1 MRALLAQVSPVVG
14 AIRANLGLV
23 LDALAR
29 GRAAHADLV
38 VLPELVLSGYPP
50 RDLLNYGGFVSACE
64 AAAAEAVVA
73 TEGGGP
79 ILVFGAPTRDGEGL
93 RNSAIVA
100 QDGRVVAVRHKA
112 LLPNYDIFDE
122 TRYFVPETH
131 VRPVRV
137 GRARLGI
144 TLCEDIWNA
153 PDLFP
158 RHRYTQDP
166 VADLAGCDVL
176 VNLSASPF
184 HAGKGMLRRALVR
197 GKAVRARAPLLFVNQ
212 VGGNDELVFD
222 GHSLAV
228 DAYGGLLGEAAS
240 FAPDHVLVDTGAT
253 GAGEPR
259 DLPFEQEVVE
269 ALTLGIRDYAA
280 RCGFRS
286 AVLGLSGGVDS
297 AVVCAL
303 AARALGPANVL
314 GVAMPGPYS
323 SPISLEDAREL
334 ARHLGTGFLVLPIQ
348 GPYEALRATLA
359 ERFADRSFDVAEEN
373 LQARVRGALV
383 MALSNKEGHLVL
395 TTGNKSEAAVGYCTL
410 TATWPAA
417 SRSSPTCSRP
427 TSTAWPGGS
436 TATRRSSPAA
446 SSSGRPRPSWPR
458 TRRTSD
464 RSCPTPCST
473 RSSASTSRTRWI
485 RPTSWPAATTRSP
498 CTGWCAWWRAASTS
512 AGRPPPACG
521 SRRTPSAP
529 AAASRWLSSGGGRGR
544 RIAVGPPYSLT
555 TKRAVSGTDPR
566 S

>member
-1 MRALLAQVSPVVG
+1 MRALLAQVSPIVG
-14 AIRANLGLV
+14 AVRANLGLV

-29 GRAAHADLV
+29 GRTAHADLV

-50 RDLLNYGGFVSACE
+50 RDLLDYGGFVAACE

-73 TEGGGP
+73 TEGEGP
-79 ILVFGAPTRDGEGL
+79 VLVFGAPTRDAEGL

-100 QDGRVVAVRHKA
+100 QGGRIVAVRHKA
-112 LLPNYDIFDE
+112 LLPNYDVFDE

-137 GRARLGI
+137 AGVRLGI

-158 RHRYTQDP
+158 RHRYTLDP
-166 VADLAGCDVL
+166 VADLVGCDVL
-176 VNLSASPF
+176 LNLSASPF

-240 FAPDHVLVDTGAT
+240 FAPDHVLVDTRAV

-259 DLPFEQEVVE
+259 DLPFEEEVVE
-269 ALTLGIRDYAA
+269 ALTLGIRDYAV
-280 RCGFRS
+280 RCGFHS

-297 AVVCAL
+297 AVVCTL
-303 AARALGPANVL
+303 AARALGASNVL
-314 GVAMPGPYS
+314 AVAMPGPYS
-323 SPISLEDAREL
+323 SPISLEDARVL
-334 ARHLGTGFLVLPIQ
+334 AGRLGTGFLVLPIQ
-348 GPYEALRATLA
+348 EAYDALRATLA
-359 ERFADRSFDVAEEN
+359 ERFAGRPFDVAEEN

-410 TATWPAA
+410 YGDMAGGLAVLSDVFKTDVYRLARWLNRDEETIP
-417 SRSSPTCSRP
+417 SRIL
-427 TSTAWPGGS
+427 
-436 TATRRSSPAA
+436 
-446 SSSGRPRPSWPR
+446 
-458 TRRTSD
+458 D
-464 RSCPTPCST
+464 
-473 RSSASTSRTRWI
+473 
-485 RPTSWPAATTRSP
+485 
-498 CTGWCAWWRAASTS
+498 
-512 AGRPPPACG
+512 RPPSAELAPDQQDERSLMPYVVLDAILRLYLEDEVDPADIVARG
-521 SRRTPSAP
+521 HDAALVHRVVRLVAKSEYKRWQAAPGLRVTPRAF
-529 AAASRWLSSGGGRGR
+529 GTGR
-544 RIAVGPPYSLT
+544 RIPLAHQWRWG
-555 TKRAVSGTDPR
+555 G
-566 S
+566 

>member
-410 TATWPAA
+410 YGDMA
-417 SRSSPTCSRP
+417 
-427 TSTAWPGGS
+427 GGLAVIS
-436 TATRRSSPAA
+436 DVFKTDVYRLARWLDRDEEVIPRR
-446 SSSGRPRPSWPR
+446 
-458 TRRTSD
+458 
-464 RSCPTPCST
+464 
-473 RSSASTSRTRWI
+473 I
-485 RPTSWPAATTRSP
+485 LE
-498 CTGWCAWWRAASTS
+498 
-512 AGRPPPACG
+512 RPPSAELAPDQEDERSLMPYSVLDAILRLYLEDEVDPADIVARGHDPVAVHRVVRLVAG
-521 SRRTPSAP
+521 SEYKRWQAAPGLRVTPHAF
-529 AAASRWLSSGGGRGR
+529 GTGR
-544 RIAVGPPYSLT
+544 RVPLAQQWRWEG
-555 TKRAVSGTDPR
+555 
-566 S
+566 